1 VEAQAGT
8 IVAVTKRE
16 AVMKRIISGFEIDWI
31 GNDQIEVTRVTPPQ
45 HQYVFATSPD
55 RKRLKRLIHR
65 SPKDVPEGDPDSD
78 AERYEEEARKA
89 AEQYLCKWKI
99 SIDWM
104 TRLFLFV
111 TE

>member
-16 AVMKRIISGFEIDWI
+16 AVMKRSISGFEIDWI
-31 GNDQIEVTRVTPPQ
+31 GNDQIEVTRVTAPQ

-89 AEQYLCKWKI
+89 AEQYLQME
-99 SIDWM
+99 D
-104 TRLFLFV
+104 TA
-111 TE
+111 